1 MYLPEFLSI
10 SWFYL
15 KHKKTIIRQICRWC
29 PKSAFYVKP
38 RKQDTLCFVSSGA
51 VWFSVEER
59 SDFSYKST
67 VSPSSSFPKLPGP
80 GSPMRSFSAFLVFL
94 LLVLLIFHLYCLLS
108 HPYTLFSLFLCWR
121 MSCPPTVQTNLLC
134 WGSLLRQRLIF
145 NQMFCKQKEYSF
157 SRTLLTRTFLWL
169 SLLSDFISTGISVSP
184 KRVQTVH
191 GVHSIAALLLPS
203 LLSLDAG

>member
-51 VWFSVEER
+51 VWFSVEEG

-67 VSPSSSFPKLPGP
+67 VSF
-80 GSPMRSFSAFLVFL
+80 FL
-94 LLVLLIFHLYCLLS
+94 LPKTSWTWLS
-108 HPYTLFSLFLCWR
+108 HEIFFSLPCL
-121 MSCPPTVQTNLLC
+121 
-134 WGSLLRQRLIF
+134 
-145 NQMFCKQKEYSF
+145 
-157 SRTLLTRTFLWL
+157 
-169 SLLSDFISTGISVSP
+169 FIVGAVNFP
-184 KRVQTVH
+184 
-191 GVHSIAALLLPS
+191 LLLPPFSS
-203 LLSLDAG
+203 LHFVLSFFCAEGWVVLPQCKQIYYAEALCLDKDPFLTKCFVSKKNIHFPGHC